1 MIRNGN
7 LPPAL
12 PCRSK
17 EQKMKRI
24 LMMVLFSLTLSFL
37 WAQAAIIREISGT
50 VELKPNDQADWIPAK
65 TGDAIAVSAI
75 ISTGFKSAAVIAV
88 GNSTL
93 LVRPLTRLSL
103 SELLSRNET
112 ETVELNLR
120 TGRVRVEVTPPA
132 GGKTDFTVRA
142 PTATASVRGTVFDI
156 DTLNLR
162 VIEGTVR
169 YEGAAR
175 ACPVLVN
182 TGQSTWVDSGTGK
195 ASNPVT
201 AAETSRAL
209 PALPGGA
216 SVPALGGVQPENNSP
231 GSLSVT
237 VTLASQ

>member
-1 MIRNGN
+1 MMIVF
-7 LPPAL
+7 L
-12 PCRSK
+12 
-17 EQKMKRI
+17 
-24 LMMVLFSLTLSFL
+24 LTLSFL
-37 WAQAAIIREISGT
+37 WAQAPAAVIREISGT
-50 VELKPNDQADWIPAK
+50 VELKQNDQTDWIPAQA
-65 TGDAIAVSAI
+65 GEAIAVSTV
-75 ISTGFKSAAVIAV
+75 ISTGFKSTAIIGV

-103 SELLSRNET
+103 RELISRDET

-132 GGKTDFTVRA
+132 GSKTDFTVRT
-142 PTATASVRGTVFDI
+142 PTVTASVRGTVFDI

-175 ACPVLVN
+175 AARPVLVN

-195 ASNPVT
+195 APDPLT

-209 PALPGGA
+209 PALPGSA
-216 SVPALGGVQPENNSP
+216 SVPAAVGGGAQPENP
-231 GSLSVT
+231 RGTLSVT
-237 VTLASQ
+237 VDLQ